1 MEPRGESR
9 EQTLNI
15 LIAHSAGMNILF
27 SNFQRIAGSSE
38 SALGG
43 EKEWREGLCFFSTVS
58 LSGAFLH
65 VVM

>member
-1 MEPRGESR
+1 MEPGGESR

-38 SALGG
+38 SSLGG
-43 EKEWREGLCFFSTVS
+43 EKE
-58 LSGAFLH
+58 
-65 VVM
+65 